1 MSIHPLMEIRFEQ
14 ELYGDPNTTVEVI
27 VFWYHT
33 PKVGDLIALPSVQ
46 GRVKTVTWCLDYII
60 VRLHGKAAS

>member
-14 ELYGDPNTTVEVI
+14 GLYGDPNTTVEVI

-33 PKVGDLIALPSVQ
+33 PKVGDLIDLSTILQ
-46 GRVKTVTWCLDYII
+46 GRVETITWYADYII
-60 VRLHGKAAS
+60 VQLQGRPQ